1 MNRIRTVTRLPRET
15 ACYYA
20 CMTNAF
26 DAWTKT
32 APRAAPSAPAVWLVS
47 LRPGV
52 PLFTD
57 PIDVDLPGMPRG
69 FYTILEGHPRADGG
83 WDVELVSAE
92 LFTRH

>member
-1 MNRIRTVTRLPRET
+1 MMNAR
-15 ACYYA
+15 
-20 CMTNAF
+20 NAQV
-26 DAWTKT
+26 
-32 APRAAPSAPAVWLVS
+32 APAISTMPAPAIWLVS

-52 PLFTD
+52 PLMTA

-92 LFTRH
+92 HFTWH